1 MSDHEFTVKI
11 DDKDTVFKVLN
22 PSFKSQ
28 REAQK
33 VYNKAFSDAIN
44 SGSIIRA
51 RLDDILVKQGLWDKD
66 KDKQFAELQKKIN
79 DGEKALAS
87 GGISLDQAKTIAIDM
102 RDHREAL
109 KELIAVKNNLDSNT
123 AEGQADNAKFNYLV
137 STSLVYK
144 ETGKTYFEGYEDYNN
159 RSADLVG
166 IKAAYK
172 LANMIYGL
180 EDNFEAT
187 LPENKF
193 LKEYGFVND
202 SLDFVDSQGRRTD
215 RNGKLV
221 DANNRFIDEEGNYV
235 DSEGNK
241 VTYAGEY
248 VSDFKPFLDSKGKPV
263 ILDKEEAEV
272 KPEPEPKPKK
282 PRTRKKKVPAE
293 K

>member
-1 MSDHEFTVKI
+1 MSDHEFTVEI

-144 ETGKTYFEGYEDYNN
+144 ETGRLILKDM
-159 RSADLVG
+159 RILIIDL
-166 IKAAYK
+166 
-172 LANMIYGL
+172 L
-180 EDNFEAT
+180 T
-187 LPENKF
+187 W
-193 LKEYGFVND
+193 
-202 SLDFVDSQGRRTD
+202 
-215 RNGKLV
+215 LV
-221 DANNRFIDEEGNYV
+221 
-235 DSEGNK
+235 
-241 VTYAGEY
+241 
-248 VSDFKPFLDSKGKPV
+248 
-263 ILDKEEAEV
+263 
-272 KPEPEPKPKK
+272 
-282 PRTRKKKVPAE
+282 
-293 K
+293 